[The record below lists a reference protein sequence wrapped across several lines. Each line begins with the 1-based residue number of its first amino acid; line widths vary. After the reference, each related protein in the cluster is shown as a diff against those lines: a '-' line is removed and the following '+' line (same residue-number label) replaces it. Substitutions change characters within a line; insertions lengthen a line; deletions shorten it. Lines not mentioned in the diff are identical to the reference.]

1 MIETT
6 CDMTQTKTRKTKTKY
21 KTPKPKMR
29 AVKEQAAQYSVS
41 PRPIT
46 LITTEHPHI
55 ARKQSNKE
63 PVVRGK
69 GVTVRGIVEM
79 TYRLRQTP
87 QHIVEEWDP
96 VLSLAEVFDALSFY
110 HDHKQEV
117 DMIIKAN
124 DDALER
130 VRLLTKEQDKE
141 RYHKPRLLKKAK
153 LNA

>member
-1 MIETT
+1 
-6 CDMTQTKTRKTKTKY
+6 MTQTKTRKTKTKY

-29 AVKEQAAQYSVS
+29 AVKEQAAQYSFAPMV
-41 PRPIT
+41 
-46 LITTEHPHI
+46 LIPTEHPYI
-55 ARKQSNKE
+55 ARKQSNNE

-87 QHIVEEWDP
+87 KHIVEEWDP

-117 DMIIKAN
+117 DSIIKAN
-124 DDALER
+124 DEALER
-130 VRLLTKEQDKE
+130 VRLLTEEQDKE
-141 RYHKPRLLKKAK
+141 RIHKSRLLKKAK

>member
-1 MIETT
+1 MA
-6 CDMTQTKTRKTKTKY
+6 QTKTRKTKTKY

-29 AVKEQAAQYSVS
+29 AVKEQAVTYSVA
-41 PRPIT
+41 PMM
-46 LITTEHPHI
+46 LIPTEHPHI

-63 PVVRGK
+63 PIVRGK

-96 VLSLAEVFDALSFY
+96 VLSLAEVFDALSYY
-110 HDHKQEV
+110 HDHKQEI
-117 DMIIKAN
+117 DAIIKAN
-124 DDALER
+124 DEALER
-130 VRLLTKEQDKE
+130 VRLLTEELDKE
-141 RYHKPRLLKKAK
+141 RKHKPHLLKRAK